1 MKHEQTIVNF
11 IALTVILT
19 IGIQAYWNYVQ
30 YVNNRI
36 QVTNEIQILLD
47 NVSKDYTK
55 IHTQKSTL
63 THGIITSQIG
73 DTKTDSIKKIVNSII
88 GEFKVKNQLNA
99 KETDVPSISYSI
111 IQDSVS
117 LTEFDLMLKR
127 ELVDKNYD
135 INYYLTLTKNEK
147 VINSLGQKLETN
159 ETLKAKSQL
168 TPLEST
174 SAINLNYTNPIL
186 PSLLKGLT
194 GIVLSFLLCGIV
206 IFALYY
212 LLYIIRKQKQ
222 LSEIKNDF
230 ISNVTHEFKTPIA
243 TVSSAIEAIKNFN
256 NENISEKTMRYL
268 DISSQQLKKLNVLVE
283 KVIETSIM
291 ESSELHLEKIN
302 LDIIKLIKECFEKH
316 QINTSKNICFVSNI
330 EHFNFEVD
338 EFHFENAISNLIDNA
353 IKYGGNEIKVVVSKN
368 EKALIIT
375 VSDNGIGISTE
386 DATYIFDK
394 FFRVKNQNIHTIK
407 GFGIGLY
414 YTKKIIEK
422 HNGTI
427 ELRKRNTFE
436 ITLWIK

>member
-30 YVNNRI
+30 YANNRI

-55 IHTQKSTL
+55 VHTQKSTL
-63 THGIITSQIG
+63 THGVITTEIG
-73 DTKTDSIKKIVNSII
+73 GTKTDSIQNIVNSII
-88 GEFKVKNQLNA
+88 GELRVKNQLNA
-99 KETDVPSISYSI
+99 KEADVPSISYSI

-117 LTEFDLMLKR
+117 LAEFDLMLKR
-127 ELVDKNYD
+127 ELIDKNYK

-194 GIVLSFLLCGIV
+194 GIVLSFLLCSIV

-212 LLYIIRKQKQ
+212 LLHIIRKQKQ

-268 DISSQQLKKLNVLVE
+268 DISAQQLKKLNVLVE

-330 EHFNFEVD
+330 EHFNSEVD

-353 IKYGGNEIKVVVSKN
+353 VKYGGNEIKVVVSKN

>member
-30 YVNNRI
+30 YANNRI

-63 THGIITSQIG
+63 THGVITTEIG
-73 DTKTDSIKKIVNSII
+73 GTKTDSIQNIVNSII
-88 GEFKVKNQLNA
+88 GELRVKNQLNA
-99 KETDVPSISYSI
+99 KEADVPSISYSI

-117 LTEFDLMLKR
+117 LAEFDLMLKR
-127 ELVDKNYD
+127 ELIDKNYK

-194 GIVLSFLLCGIV
+194 GIVLSFLLCSIV

-212 LLYIIRKQKQ
+212 LLHIIRKQKQ

-268 DISSQQLKKLNVLVE
+268 DISAQQLKKLNVLVE

-330 EHFNFEVD
+330 EHFNSEVD

-353 IKYGGNEIKVVVSKN
+353 VKYGGNEIKVVVSKN

>member
-30 YVNNRI
+30 YANNRI
-36 QVTNEIQILLD
+36 QVTNEIQSLLD

-55 IHTQKSTL
+55 VHTQKSTL
-63 THGIITSQIG
+63 THGVITTEIG
-73 DTKTDSIKKIVNSII
+73 GTKTDSIQNIVNSII
-88 GEFKVKNQLNA
+88 GELRVKNQLNA
-99 KETDVPSISYSI
+99 KEADVPSISYSI

-117 LTEFDLMLKR
+117 LAEFDLMLKR
-127 ELVDKNYD
+127 ELIDKNYK

-194 GIVLSFLLCGIV
+194 GIVLSFLLCSIV

-212 LLYIIRKQKQ
+212 LLHIIRKQKQ

-268 DISSQQLKKLNVLVE
+268 DISAQQLKKLNVLVE

-330 EHFNFEVD
+330 EHFNSEVD

-353 IKYGGNEIKVVVSKN
+353 VKYGGNEIKVLVSKN

>member
-1 MKHEQTIVNF
+1 MI
-11 IALTVILT
+11 
-19 IGIQAYWNYVQ
+19 
-30 YVNNRI
+30 
-36 QVTNEIQILLD
+36 
-47 NVSKDYTK
+47 SK
-55 IHTQKSTL
+55 
-63 THGIITSQIG
+63 
-73 DTKTDSIKKIVNSII
+73 
-88 GEFKVKNQLNA
+88 
-99 KETDVPSISYSI
+99 
-111 IQDSVS
+111 
-117 LTEFDLMLKR
+117 
-127 ELVDKNYD
+127 
-135 INYYLTLTKNEK
+135 
-147 VINSLGQKLETN
+147 
-159 ETLKAKSQL
+159 
-168 TPLEST
+168 
-174 SAINLNYTNPIL
+174 
-186 PSLLKGLT
+186 KG
-194 GIVLSFLLCGIV
+194 
-206 IFALYY
+206 
-212 LLYIIRKQKQ
+212 
-222 LSEIKNDF
+222 
-230 ISNVTHEFKTPIA
+230 
-243 TVSSAIEAIKNFN
+243 IKNFN

-330 EHFNFEVD
+330 KHFNSEVD

-353 IKYGGNEIKVVVSKN
+353 VKYGGNEIKVVVSKN

>member
-19 IGIQAYWNYVQ
+19 IGIQAYWNYIQ
-30 YVNNRI
+30 YANNRI
-36 QVTNEIQILLD
+36 QVTNEIQSLLD
-47 NVSKDYTK
+47 KVSKDYTK
-55 IHTQKSTL
+55 VHTQKSTL
-63 THGIITSQIG
+63 THGVITTEIG
-73 DTKTDSIKKIVNSII
+73 GIKTDSIQNIVNSII
-88 GEFKVKNQLNA
+88 GELRVKNQLNA
-99 KETDVPSISYSI
+99 KEADVPSISYSI

-117 LTEFDLMLKR
+117 LAEFDLMLKR
-127 ELVDKNYD
+127 ELIDKNYK

-194 GIVLSFLLCGIV
+194 GIVLSFLLCSIV

-212 LLYIIRKQKQ
+212 LLHIIRKQKQ

-268 DISSQQLKKLNVLVE
+268 DISAQQLKKLNVLVE

-330 EHFNFEVD
+330 EHFNSEVD

-353 IKYGGNEIKVVVSKN
+353 VKYGGNEIKVVVSKN

-375 VSDNGIGISTE
+375 VSDNGTGISTE